1 MLRSYVGK
9 AYYEEATKGRD
20 SLAGVQFGLASDLD
34 PNDPTPLL
42 YDAIRL
48 QATNRP
54 IDAVT
59 RLQHS
64 IALNDNRAVY
74 RSRELLTEDG
84 AVRSVSLARAYQD
97 IGFDKQALRESS
109 ISINADP
116 GNSSAHRFLADSYL
130 TLPRHEIARR
140 SELLQSQLT
149 QPLNKNPIQPQLTD
163 DNFFVLRAAGPTGVG
178 LNEYTPMYTQ
188 RGLTVQADVV
198 AGNMG
203 TWGDQVIVS
212 GLQGRTAFAIS
223 QLAYSTDGTRENED
237 FEKRLYGAFVQ
248 YQLSEDLGLQAEIRH
263 SSSEFGDLLQAF
275 DPEIVTDDRHDL
287 RDQRFRFGMR
297 KDFAPGSHLAVSLAV
312 TDQRELVESFGELA
326 IEQDTRT
333 YVAEAQHVFV
343 RDRFNLVTGL
353 GFDTE
358 TQEAAFFGEPME
370 FRPYAANAYAY
381 LNATPTKHPIS
392 AHLGLSIDYLSDRG
406 DLTKSRTRANPK
418 VGVTWSPWHGGTLRA
433 ATLETLARQF
443 AVLETIEPTQVA
455 GFNQFYDDFAATRSR
470 RTAVAFD
477 QSLSEMLF
485 VGAEWSRR
493 DLTVP
498 LDQSGERYEWDER
511 SAGLHAYWAPTDDV
525 AVSAE
530 YAEEEFERPDDLPGK
545 ELIVTVKSRYAPL
558 SIAVHS
564 RSMFFLRATATYVR
578 QSGDFFFIAAGPD
591 PVAAEDTFWIA
602 DLSLGYRLPNRR
614 GSLSIEARN
623 VLDEQYLFQET
634 DLFTRRFARERVIL
648 FRASLAY

>member
-1 MLRSYVGK
+1 M
-9 AYYEEATKGRD
+9 
-20 SLAGVQFGLASDLD
+20 
-34 PNDPTPLL
+34 
-42 YDAIRL
+42 
-48 QATNRP
+48 
-54 IDAVT
+54 
-59 RLQHS
+59 
-64 IALNDNRAVY
+64 
-74 RSRELLTEDG
+74 
-84 AVRSVSLARAYQD
+84 RSVSLARAYQD

-358 TQEAAFFGEPME
+358 TQPAAFFGEPME

-392 AHLGLSIDYLSDRG
+392 AHLGLSIDYLLGPSNQP
-406 DLTKSRTRANPK
+406 NP
-418 VGVTWSPWHGGTLRA
+418 GQGRI
-433 ATLETLARQF
+433 Q
-443 AVLETIEPTQVA
+443 
-455 GFNQFYDDFAATRSR
+455 
-470 RTAVAFD
+470 
-477 QSLSEMLF
+477 
-485 VGAEWSRR
+485 
-493 DLTVP
+493 
-498 LDQSGERYEWDER
+498 R
-511 SAGLHAYWAPTDDV
+511 SALLGHPGMAEPCGLRRLRRSPGNLLSWRRL
-525 AVSAE
+525 S
-530 YAEEEFERPDDLPGK
+530 RP
-545 ELIVTVKSRYAPL
+545 
-558 SIAVHS
+558 
-564 RSMFFLRATATYVR
+564 
-578 QSGDFFFIAAGPD
+578 
-591 PVAAEDTFWIA
+591 
-602 DLSLGYRLPNRR
+602 RLPASTSFMTTSPRPARGGLPLPLISHCPRCFSSVRNGWTGPYGSARPERR
-614 GSLSIEARN
+614 AI
-623 VLDEQYLFQET
+623 
-634 DLFTRRFARERVIL
+634 
-648 FRASLAY
+648 